1 MKLREV
7 AGAINRCSSVSIWCP
22 LAPGYGNYVTTTK
35 THARDL
41 LNTLRSDNVHEI
53 EAKVDEDEL
62 LDRRRPHQRNSRR
75 SGACAGEGRGRMI
88 QSKDFIAGIGF
99 ALAGMQ
105 RLFRQDSVVKEFCR
119 DAGLDLKKFEQAGV
133 SNYDLMVLER
143 SLRKPETVHEA
154 REKRKKAQ

>member
-62 LDRRRPHQRNSRR
+62 LI
-75 SGACAGEGRGRMI
+75 GEDLISETADGETPAPGR
-88 QSKDFIAGIGF
+88 D
-99 ALAGMQ
+99 
-105 RLFRQDSVVKEFCR
+105 E
-119 DAGLDLKKFEQAGV
+119 E
-133 SNYDLMVLER
+133 E
-143 SLRKPETVHEA
+143 
-154 REKRKKAQ
+154 